1 MIFVLMKHF
10 LFIFIAI
17 IKVFDFISI
26 AAFFITLLILYFFL
40 ILAFFFLDQFIIL
53 KVIIPENLACIFF
66 KSKFNQFYSPLQKN
80 IYKGLKILKFSYF
93 FPNVMLL
100 LSSIFL
106 SHSTLLL
113 FNSVSIYLD
122 LSKYLPV
129 SLSLFSFASQSYL
142 FLLLRSFFFLI

>member
-10 LFIFIAI
+10 YLYLLQLLKYLILFLQLH
-17 IKVFDFISI
+17 
-26 AAFFITLLILYFFL
+26 FFITLLILYFFL
-40 ILAFFFLDQFIIL
+40 ILAFFLDQFIIL

-129 SLSLFSFASQSYL
+129 SLSLFSLASQSYL